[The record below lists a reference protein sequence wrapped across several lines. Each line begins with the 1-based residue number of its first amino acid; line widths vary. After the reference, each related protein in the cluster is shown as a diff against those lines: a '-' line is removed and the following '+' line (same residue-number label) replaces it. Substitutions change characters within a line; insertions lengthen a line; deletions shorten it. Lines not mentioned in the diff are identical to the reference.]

1 MGRGDR
7 RASLSPIL
15 LTLLGGSQSML
26 QVTPH
31 HTELIE
37 TALAE
42 MIVNP
47 LFLKPRD
54 QSAQENSPHY
64 SQNSPSP
71 SQLNLPSWVMPI

>member
-1 MGRGDR
+1 
-7 RASLSPIL
+7 
-15 LTLLGGSQSML
+15 ML

-54 QSAQENSPHY
+54 QSAQENRKLTTLFSKFSFPLTAK
-64 SQNSPSP
+64 PSFLGHAYLTL
-71 SQLNLPSWVMPI
+71 SF